1 MYKVETLIVNGGLF
15 KDAYD
20 KAPSKLEDKLNEGA
34 KKGWKLHSFQESVA
48 LVQNKGLAFIIVWE
62 VNK

>member
-20 KAPSKLEDKLNEGA
+20 KAPAKLEEKLNEGY
-34 KKGWKLHSFQESVA
+34 KKCWRLHSFQKSVA
-48 LVQNKGLAFIIVWE
+48 LVQNEGLAFIIVQK
-62 VNK
+62 VQ

>member
-20 KAPSKLEDKLNEGA
+20 LAPKKLEEKLNEGFGR
-34 KKGWKLHSFQESVA
+34 GWRLHSFQESVA
-48 LVQNKGLAFIIVWE
+48 LVQNKGLAFIIIWE
-62 VNK
+62 V

>member
-1 MYKVETLIVNGGLF
+1 MYKVDTLIVNGGFF

-20 KAPSKLEDKLNEGA
+20 KAPIELEKKLNEGYQ
-34 KKGWKLHSFQESVA
+34 KGWRLHSFQESVA

-62 VNK
+62 V